1 MPSSPALP
9 GSSSFAPL
17 LVLAAAALWGT
28 TGTAASLAP
37 PGATALAIGAATMGL
52 GGLLTLALAGRSAL
66 AVLRAG
72 PQTLRYA
79 LLGALNV
86 AVYPLAFYT
95 SMAWAGVAVGT
106 VVALGCAPVCAAL
119 LERLADGT
127 ALTRRWVAAT
137 ASATL
142 GTAALAVAAP
152 GGGADRVPAG
162 VLLGL
167 LAGASYAVY
176 AYCGARVMR
185 RGHSSR
191 ATMGALF
198 GTAAGVLLP
207 VFAVTGGGLVAEP
220 RGVAVTAYLA
230 LVPMCLGYLL
240 FGAGLAR
247 VSVSTATTL
256 SLLEPVVATVLGVT
270 VVGERLGGWGWAG
283 TGLVVLGLVLLTAGR
298 RAAPV
303 TPAPC
308 GTAARRRWNRRTG
321 PAAPRPRWT
330 RPKRRDTSRCAGR

>member
-1 MPSSPALP
+1 MPSSSS
-9 GSSSFAPL
+9 GSSSSTSVSASVSASVSPGPTALAPL

-28 TGTAASLAP
+28 TGTVASLAP
-37 PGATALAIGAATMGL
+37 PGSSPLAIGAATMGL

-66 AVLRAG
+66 VVLRAG
-72 PQTLRYA
+72 PRTLRLA
-79 LLGALNV
+79 LFGALNV

-106 VVALGCAPVCAAL
+106 VVTLGSAPVFAAL
-119 LERLADGT
+119 LERLVDGT
-127 ALTRRWVAAT
+127 ALTRRWATATAAAT
-137 ASATL
+137 A
-142 GTAALAVAAP
+142 GTAALAVAGP
-152 GGGADRVPAG
+152 GGGTADRVPDG

-167 LAGASYAVY
+167 LAGASYAAY
-176 AYCGARVMR
+176 AYCGARIMR

-198 GTAAGVLLP
+198 GMAAGVLLP
-207 VFAVTGGGLVAEP
+207 VFAATGGGLVAEP
-220 RGVAVTAYLA
+220 RGVVVAGYLA

-247 VSVSTATTL
+247 TSVSTATTL
-256 SLLEPVVATVLGVT
+256 TLLEPVVAAVLGVA

-283 TGLVVLGLVLLTAGR
+283 TGLVALGLVLLTAGR

-303 TPAPC
+303 TSVPS
-308 GTAARRRWNRRTG
+308 GTAARMRRSTRTG
-321 PAAPRPRWT
+321 
-330 RPKRRDTSRCAGR
+330 